1 MSVAYFD
8 SSALLKHYVTE
19 MGSRWVQTYLSTI
32 SPYGVFTSCLT
43 TVEVACAF
51 ARRLREGVLTAAA
64 YGTVESAFE
73 YDIRHK
79 YNLLDVNWV
88 TLDMARQ
95 LSKRHP
101 LRAYDAVH
109 LAAAHLANQKLI
121 EAEKPP
127 LVFVCADSRL
137 AAIAEAEGLPVENP
151 NHHP

>member
-95 LSKRHP
+95 PSNTP
-101 LRAYDAVH
+101 PPRAYWAAH
-109 LAAAHLANQKLI
+109 LAAAHLAYQKLI
-121 EAEKPP
+121 EAEEPT
-127 LVFVCADSRL
+127 LHSVLLYFHL
-137 AAIAEAEGLPVENP
+137 AA
-151 NHHP
+151 